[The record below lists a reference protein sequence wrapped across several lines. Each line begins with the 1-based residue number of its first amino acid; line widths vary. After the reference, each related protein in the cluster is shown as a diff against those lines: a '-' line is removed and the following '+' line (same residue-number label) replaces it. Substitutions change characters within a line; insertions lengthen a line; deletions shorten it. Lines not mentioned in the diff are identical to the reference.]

1 MIKYDH
7 NDLNDKIKNM
17 KNLLMAFVLLLVTGT
32 AIAQRKHHSKKQVK
46 IKAAL
51 SKYHDNIDNRMKGPG
66 GEAIYIGP
74 NGGRY
79 YMKNGK
85 KIYVE
90 YKGK

>member
-1 MIKYDH
+1 
-7 NDLNDKIKNM
+7 M
-17 KNLLMAFVLLLVTGT
+17 KNLLVAFALLLITVTSF
-32 AIAQRKHHSKKQVK
+32 AQAKHPNVRQNK

-51 SKYHDNIDNRMKGPG
+51 AKYHDNIDDRMKGPK

-85 KIYVE
+85 KVYVE
-90 YKGK
+90 YKGNKN

>member
-1 MIKYDH
+1 MKKIMIV
-7 NDLNDKIKNM
+7 
-17 KNLLMAFVLLLVTGT
+17 FTLLLFT
-32 AIAQRKHHSKKQVK
+32 AGSFAQKGRANSRQNRV
-46 IKAAL
+46 KAAL
-51 SKYHDNIDNRMKGPG
+51 AKYHDHIDDRMKGPN

-85 KIYVE
+85 KVYVE

>member
-1 MIKYDH
+1 
-7 NDLNDKIKNM
+7 M
-17 KNLLMAFVLLLVTGT
+17 KNLMIAFVLLLVTVNSF
-32 AIAQRKHHSKKQVK
+32 AQKGYANKRQQKVK
-46 IKAAL
+46 VAL
-51 SKYHDNIDNRMKGPG
+51 AKYHDNIDDRMKGPN

-90 YKGK
+90 YKGNNK

>member
-1 MIKYDH
+1 
-7 NDLNDKIKNM
+7 M
-17 KNLLMAFVLLLVTGT
+17 KNVFVAFVLLLIT
-32 AIAQRKHHSKKQVK
+32 AISFAQVKHPNVRQRK

-51 SKYHDNIDNRMKGPG
+51 AKYHDKIDDRMKGPN
-66 GEAIYIGP
+66 GEVIYIGS

-85 KIYVE
+85 KVYVE